1 MTGQKSSRSKAEVC
15 PSPRQTWCWWLVAMG
30 AIGVGALLG
39 LGVAEILPA
48 LMQPVGAVQVPVDNA
63 TQPSLADRSADVADA
78 DRSAPDAVDAT
89 ATQVARETK
98 KAPRPP
104 APPAPV
110 GKLATFYDALLKL
123 EGGNAA
129 TPVTVLHLGD
139 SHIASDRIT
148 GEVRRLLQARFG
160 DAGRGL
166 MMPGFPFPY
175 YKAPGFTFEKSGKWT
190 VANSLTDDGDYGV
203 SGVSLTANSAD
214 ASLKLISDTGP
225 FASAEVSLLA
235 APGNGHAVIAAGTLR
250 QVVATGT
257 EQRSVLRV
265 ALPGQA
271 SSVKI
276 EASGDG
282 PVTVLGWSVDSGRQG
297 VRYVNLGIPG
307 ASALTTNR
315 FDRALAASDIKAIAP
330 QLVVLG
336 YGTNEGFN
344 DGLDL
349 AAYEKDY
356 VRLVTLIKDAAPE
369 ASLVILG
376 PLDGARHPSFA
387 KTASKAGLPCRPLSD
402 SERANYDQLLSAKD
416 QGMARWYTPPKL
428 DEVRSVLAHIA
439 GRYGAIYWDLSK
451 VMGGPC
457 SIDRWVKAEPPL
469 GLPDHVHLSGEGSR
483 RIGQA
488 IYEALIADYDR
499 HRRQAGVSG
508 SLAPEGTEAAPRVAG
523 R

>member
-1 MTGQKSSRSKAEVC
+1 MTGQKSSRSRSEARS
-15 PSPRQTWCWWLVAMG
+15 SPGHTWRWWLVAAG
-30 AIGVGALLG
+30 AVGLGALLG

-48 LMQPVGAVQVPVDNA
+48 LMPQPVGTVQVPVDNA
-63 TQPSLADRSADVADA
+63 TQPADHSAFVVDA
-78 DRSAPDAVDAT
+78 DRSAALDAT

-98 KAPRPP
+98 EAPTP
-104 APPAPV
+104 PPAPV
-110 GKLATFYDALLKL
+110 GKLAAFYDALLKL
-123 EGGNAA
+123 EGGSAP

-175 YKAPGFTFEKSGKWT
+175 YKAPGFTFEKSGKWA
-190 VANSLTDDGDYGV
+190 VANSLTDDGVYGV
-203 SGVSLTANSAD
+203 SGVSLTASSAD
-214 ASLKLISDTGP
+214 ASLKLISTTGP

-235 APGNGHAVIAAGTLR
+235 APGNGHAVIIAGTLR
-250 QVVATGT
+250 EEVATGA

-265 ALPGQA
+265 ALPGKA
-271 SSVKI
+271 SSVRI

-282 PVTVLGWSVDSGRQG
+282 PVTVLGWSVDSGRAG

-315 FDRALAASDIKAIAP
+315 FDRVLAASDIKAIAP

-344 DGLDL
+344 DDLDL

-356 VRLVTLIKDAAPE
+356 VRLIALIKDAAPE
-369 ASLVILG
+369 ASLIILG

-402 SERANYDQLLSAKD
+402 SERVNYDQLLSAKD

-469 GLPDHVHLSGEGSR
+469 GLPDHVHLSDEGSR
-483 RIGQA
+483 RIGRA

-508 SLAPEGTEAAPRVAG
+508 SLAPEGAPPRVAG